1 MSIRLKN
8 GELKI
13 TAIKALVKA
22 HNKLMDWDV
31 KGLNR
36 KQLIEFIEKKGYKV
50 NHEKNQLDLTG
61 SAMKRRPAK
70 IVPIKKTTAELKQE
84 MEKKTKAK
92 ATRERKKKQKE
103 AVAKVGV
110 PPLPTK
116 ETLKKVQTK
125 KKMKEELKKGT
136 VKTKSTSTSA
146 GTQTEK
152 PPTTT
157 IGTRPK
163 SAGRVDTS
171 ASAKGGLVT
180 SKRVTPR
187 ERNNQTLKS
196 IGVTTLD
203 EFEENIK
210 KIQNGKRYD
219 ELTAKQVKEIRKYL
233 ESVNDELRKNKW
245 PRILTAD
252 FSKKKTNVV
261 SNIQEQLQ
269 RLADKIQ
276 KEKK

>member
-13 TAIKALVKA
+13 TAIKALIKA
-22 HNKLMDWDV
+22 HNKGMDWDV

-36 KQLIEFIEKKGYKV
+36 KQIIEFIEKKGYKV

-125 KKMKEELKKGT
+125 KKIREELKKGT
-136 VKTKSTSTSA
+136 VKTKSTSTST

-152 PPTTT
+152 QPTTT

-171 ASAKGGLVT
+171 ASAKGTLIK

-187 ERNNQTLKS
+187 ERKNQTLKS

-203 EFEENIK
+203 EFEENIN
-210 KIQNGKRYD
+210 KILDGTKLINLDLKLVR
-219 ELTAKQVKEIRKYL
+219 KINKYL
-233 ESVNDELRKNKW
+233 ESVNDEIKKKGGITIK
-245 PRILTAD
+245 PKI
-252 FSKKKTNVV
+252 SKKDQNDISQTE
-261 SNIQEQLQ
+261 EQLR

>member
-8 GELKI
+8 GELKM

-22 HNKLMDWDV
+22 HNKGMDWDV

-92 ATRERKKKQKE
+92 ATREKKKKQKE

-116 ETLKKVQTK
+116 ETLKKVQAK

-136 VKTKSTSTSA
+136 VKTISTSTST

-171 ASAKGGLVT
+171 ASAKGGLVK

-196 IGVTTLD
+196 IGVTTID
-203 EFEENIK
+203 EFQENIE
-210 KIQNGKRYD
+210 KILDGTKLFNLDLKLVRR
-219 ELTAKQVKEIRKYL
+219 INKYL
-233 ESVNDELRKNKW
+233 ESVNDEIKKKGGRSIIPK
-245 PRILTAD
+245 I
-252 FSKKKTNVV
+252 SKKNQNDISQTKT
-261 SNIQEQLQ
+261 QLS